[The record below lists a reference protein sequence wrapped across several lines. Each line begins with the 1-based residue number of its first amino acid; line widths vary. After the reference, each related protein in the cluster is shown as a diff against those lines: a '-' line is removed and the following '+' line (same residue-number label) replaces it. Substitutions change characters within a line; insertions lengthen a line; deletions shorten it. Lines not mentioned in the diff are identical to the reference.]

1 MSITQTA
8 EIPTVSPTGNSSST
22 SSSFRALLQS
32 RNFILMWLG
41 EAISLI
47 GDQFYMIALPWL
59 TLQLTGD
66 AFAMGI
72 VLAIGGIPRAL
83 FMLVGGALTD
93 RFSSRAVM
101 LFSNLCRMLLVAL
114 LAVTVLTGM
123 IQVWMLFIFALVF
136 GLLDALFFPAQ
147 SSIVPQL
154 VKTGQ
159 LQTANSIVMM
169 TQQLSLFG
177 GPILAGAMIAL
188 FSPTASNSSDLTG
201 IGAAFGIDALT
212 FLVSAI
218 TLWMIR
224 MPKIKSKSSDAP
236 EQDVISAIRN
246 GLQYVRQSPTLRS
259 VFTLIVFAN
268 VLIAAPM
275 TVGIPVLA
283 DSRLVEGAAAF
294 GIIMSAFGGGTVIG
308 MILGGVLPRP
318 SNSRLGI
325 VIISVWST
333 MGIGIAMLGLATTTP
348 IAAVLGTGMG
358 IANGYVV
365 IVFLTWLQTNTPEA
379 MMGRMMS
386 LFGFSTVGLA
396 PIANAGLS
404 AIIGWNLTVAFVG
417 AGLLMTTLV
426 LVAMV
431 INPALRSME
440 VAQTLDAE
448 VSSPR

>member
-348 IAAVLGTGMG
+348 IAAVLGASMG

-448 VSSPR
+448 VD